1 LSACTS
7 GKDGK
12 TPNPK
17 GAGPLTTATDVKHT
31 GERAARSPWAR
42 GLARWGLASRG
53 LLYGLVGLLAIRV
66 AVAGRGQAPDRDT
79 ALKTVAEQPFGRVI
93 LALIAIGF
101 LGYCV
106 WRFAQAFLGS
116 GLEEDEDE
124 GLLKRLSYAARGIVY
139 GGIFVS
145 TVLLLLG
152 VGGGGDKN
160 KEDKAT
166 SYVLDLPAGPLLVGA
181 AGLAFIGGG
190 LWNFYRGLSGKFRE
204 KLKLQKMSEAEDKA
218 FTIIGTVGIVARGV
232 VFALVGIFL
241 VRAAYQYDPKEAVG
255 LDGALSEI
263 AQAPYGPFLL
273 GLVAAG
279 LFAFGLYS
287 FAEARYREV

>member
-1 LSACTS
+1 VA
-7 GKDGK
+7 
-12 TPNPK
+12 
-17 GAGPLTTATDVKHT
+17 TATDVKQT
-31 GERAARSPWAR
+31 GEHAARSPWAR

-53 LLYGLVGLLAIRV
+53 LLYGLVGVLAIRV
-66 AVAGRGQAPDRDT
+66 AVVGRGHAPDRDT
-79 ALKTVAEQPFGRVI
+79 ALKTVAEQPFGRFV

-101 LGYCV
+101 LGYAL
-106 WRFAQAFLGS
+106 WRFAQAFVGG

-124 GLLKRLSYAARGIVY
+124 GVLKRLSYAARGVIY
-139 GGIFVS
+139 TGIFVS
-145 TVLLLLG
+145 TVLLLVGL
-152 VGGGGDKN
+152 GGGGDKN

-166 SYVLDLPAGPLLVGA
+166 SYLLDLPAGPLIVGA

-204 KLKLQKMSEAEDKA
+204 KLKLRKMSEVEDKA
-218 FTIIGTVGIVARGV
+218 FTVVGTFGIVARGV
-232 VFALVGIFL
+232 VFTLVGVFL

-263 AQAPYGPFLL
+263 AQAPYGLFLL
-273 GLVAAG
+273 GVVAAG

-287 FAEARYREV
+287 LAEARYREV